1 MVHMSTKGPT
11 APEAEPRP
19 LRRDAERNRQRILE
33 AAGQVFA
40 ERGLEATL
48 DDIARHAGLGVGTVY
63 RRFPEKELLIDALFD
78 QRIGLIVAVAE
89 EALAHDDP
97 WKGLVHF
104 LERSIELQASD
115 RGLKEVL
122 LGPEHGRDRVKVS
135 RERLLPLVT
144 RLVNRAHAAGVL
156 RRDVQVRDLPFM
168 HMMLGAVVDAS
179 HDIEPDLWRRYLALL
194 LDGLRA
200 RPKERRPLPVPA
212 LDQAELDDAM
222 RTWRPCRR

>member
-1 MVHMSTKGPT
+1 MVRMSTKGSI
-11 APEAEPRP
+11 APEADPRP
-19 LRRDAERNRQRILE
+19 LRRDAALNRERILL
-33 AAGQVFA
+33 AAGEVFA
-40 ERGLEATL
+40 ERGLDATL

-78 QRIGLIVAVAE
+78 QRIGAIVAVAE

-104 LERSIELQASD
+104 FERSVELQAED

-122 LGPEHGRDRVKVS
+122 LGPEHGRDRVKDS

-156 RRDVQVRDLPFM
+156 RRDVHVRDLPFI

-179 HDIEPDLWRRYLALL
+179 HEIEPDLWRRYLAML

-212 LDQAELDDAM
+212 LAEAELDHAM
-222 RTWRPCRR
+222 RSWRPCRR